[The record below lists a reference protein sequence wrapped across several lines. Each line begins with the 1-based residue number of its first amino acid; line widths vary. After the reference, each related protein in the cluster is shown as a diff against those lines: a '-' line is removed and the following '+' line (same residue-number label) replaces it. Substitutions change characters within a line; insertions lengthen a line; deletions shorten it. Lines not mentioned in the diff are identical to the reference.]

1 MGILIN
7 TGFDVGS
14 SNPIDSRT
22 VKNTTDERDA
32 LVTDGLVYENL
43 KVYCKDTQTEYRW
56 TGAAWE
62 EVGTGGSGGGSDV
75 YALLPTTQIDDQI
88 GRIWLENL

>member
-1 MGILIN
+1 MSILVN
-7 TGFDVGS
+7 TGFKVGS
-14 SNPIDSRT
+14 AEPLNEYSIRETID
-22 VKNTTDERDA
+22 DRDA
-32 LVTDGLVYENL
+32 LVTDRYVYEGME
-43 KVYCKDTQTEYRW
+43 VYCKDTKVKYRW
-56 TGAAWE
+56 NGAAWE

>member
-7 TGFDVGS
+7 TGFDLGS
-14 SNPIDSRT
+14 RNPLDNRT
-22 VKNTTDERDA
+22 LKETTLERDA
-32 LVTDGLVYENL
+32 LVTDGYVYDGMEE
-43 KVYCKDTQTEYRW
+43 YCKDTKVKYRW

-88 GRIWLENL
+88 GRIWLAN

>member
-14 SNPIDSRT
+14 SNPIDNRT

-32 LVTDGLVYENL
+32 LISDGLVYENL
-43 KVYCKDTQTEYRW
+43 KVYCKDTQKEYRW
-56 TGAAWE
+56 TGTEWE

-88 GRIWLENL
+88 GRIWLAN